1 MASEW
6 HILMSIIAQR
16 PIVINNL
23 FEIFTISLLSTLSL
37 WNCVTIQC
45 VHFRLNRENIDAKRH
60 IFIIAISRCFPSFN
74 SIAYY
79 TCTCNQ
85 AIKLITSLYEP
96 LYDNLYKRCS
106 YISLYEPLYDN
117 LYKRCSYISLYEP
130 LYDNLYKRCS
140 YISLS
145 SPFMTIYT
153 NVAPIYI
160 SMLISNRLFITN
172 EHSLNSIFWRITRCD
187 ESIESML
194 F

>member
-6 HILMSIIAQR
+6 RILMSRIAHR
-16 PIVINNL
+16 PILIINL

-60 IFIIAISRCFPSFN
+60 RFIIAISRCFPSFTF
-74 SIAYY
+74 IAYY

-85 AIKLITSLYEP
+85 TVRLITSLYEP
-96 LYDNLYKRCS
+96 LYDSLYKRSS
-106 YISLYEPLYDN
+106 Y
-117 LYKRCSYISLYEP
+117 
-130 LYDNLYKRCS
+130 
-140 YISLS
+140 
-145 SPFMTIYT
+145 
-153 NVAPIYI
+153 IYI

-172 EHSLNSIFWRITRCD
+172 EHSLNSMFYKITRCD

-194 F
+194 FLIALCTILAISRLIQCLQGFSIEHSTI